1 MKARRNASNEKRAI
15 SLRYRARG
23 NYHSYETFPLL
34 TVLAYPFS
42 LPLGVLLCCELALW
56 EPPPPPLPPSLLL
69 LLALSEFS
77 VWMEEVSWPESF
89 ESA

>member
-1 MKARRNASNEKRAI
+1 MARRNASDEKRAI
-15 SLRYRARG
+15 ALEGKYSRFPQD
-23 NYHSYETFPLL
+23 EIIPLL

-42 LPLGVLLCCELALW
+42 LPLGVLLCCELAPWL
-56 EPPPPPLPPSLLL
+56 PPLPLPPSLLL

-77 VWMEEVSWPESF
+77 VWIEEVSWPESF

>member
-1 MKARRNASNEKRAI
+1 MKKGPSRS
-15 SLRYRARG
+15 RG
-23 NYHSYETFPLL
+23 NILDFPRTVENVPLL

-42 LPLGVLLCCELALW
+42 LPLGVLLCCELAPWL
-56 EPPPPPLPPSLLL
+56 PPLPLPPSLLL

-77 VWMEEVSWPESF
+77 VWIEEVSWPESF

>member
-1 MKARRNASNEKRAI
+1 MKKGPSRS
-15 SLRYRARG
+15 RG
-23 NYHSYETFPLL
+23 NILDFPRTVENVPLL

-77 VWMEEVSWPESF
+77 VWIEEVSWPESF

>member
-1 MKARRNASNEKRAI
+1 MKKGPSRS
-15 SLRYRARG
+15 RG
-23 NYHSYETFPLL
+23 NILDFPRTVENVPLL

-42 LPLGVLLCCELALW
+42 LPLGVLLCCELAPW
-56 EPPPPPLPPSLLL
+56 EPPPALPLPPSLLL

-77 VWMEEVSWPESF
+77 VWIEEVSWPESF